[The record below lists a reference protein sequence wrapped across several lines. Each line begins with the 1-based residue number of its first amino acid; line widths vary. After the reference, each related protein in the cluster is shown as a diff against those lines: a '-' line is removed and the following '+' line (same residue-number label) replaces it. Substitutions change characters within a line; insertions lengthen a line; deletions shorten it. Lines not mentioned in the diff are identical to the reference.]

1 MIVMKQNEM
10 GGRINKNGND
20 VRNLRF
26 IRFVRIRGEMYASF
40 IKYNK
45 MMFTSSLHPHQ
56 QQQQYHHLSFI

>member
-1 MIVMKQNEM
+1 MIVMKQNKM

-20 VRNLRF
+20 VRNLWF
-26 IRFVRIRGEMYASF
+26 IRFVRIRGEMYYASF

-56 QQQQYHHLSFI
+56 QQQYHHLSFI